1 MPIPPASYPSPA
13 GRSKFLIEV
22 CVSTIEDAILATE
35 LGADRLELSS
45 ALETDGVTP
54 SLGMLREV
62 LGAVSIPVV
71 TLVRL
76 RSGDFVYDRQ
86 EVKAMLHDAVLAMEA
101 GSRAIAVGC
110 LTPERRV
117 DFAAMRLFA
126 ESVGGKNCVC
136 HRAIDQCADLKLAAK
151 ELCELGYRRA
161 LTSGGGKNAIAG
173 ADSLRDLRCQV
184 EDQLEILVAGGV
196 SPDNLAELILRTGCD
211 QFHGSFRI
219 QNHPE
224 SPPRLEPIQ
233 LANAVYLRDSLP
245 PKSLC

>member
-1 MPIPPASYPSPA
+1 MPIHPASYPSPA

-22 CVSTIEDAILATE
+22 CVSTIEDAIMAAE

-54 SLGMLREV
+54 SLGMLQEV

-76 RSGDFVYDRQ
+76 RSGDFVYDRR

-101 GSRAIAVGC
+101 GSQAIAVGC
-110 LTPERRV
+110 LTAERRV
-117 DFAAMRLFA
+117 DFPAMRMFA
-126 ESVGGKNCVC
+126 EAVGGKNCVC
-136 HRAIDQCADLKLAAK
+136 HRAIDQCADLKLAVD

-161 LTSGGGKNAIAG
+161 LTSGGRINAIAG
-173 ADSLRDLRCQV
+173 ADSLHELRCRV
-184 EDQLEILVAGGV
+184 ADQLEILVAGGV
-196 SPDNLAELILRTGCD
+196 SPGNLSELILRTGCD
-211 QFHGSFRI
+211 QFHGSFRK
-219 QNHPE
+219 QTQPE
-224 SPPRLEPIQ
+224 SPPRLDPIR
-233 LANAVYLRDSLP
+233 LANAIYLRDSLP